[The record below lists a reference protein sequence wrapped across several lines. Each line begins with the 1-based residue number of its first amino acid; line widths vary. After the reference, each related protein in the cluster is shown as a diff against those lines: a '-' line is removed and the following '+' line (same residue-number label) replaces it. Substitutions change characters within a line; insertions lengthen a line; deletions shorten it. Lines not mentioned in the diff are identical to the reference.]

1 MLPLPLTASVP
12 HTLQLGILARFWDG
26 DQPHVMQ
33 QALRKYAKGVL
44 LHAQASGYLGPP
56 HLLLAGP
63 AGVVHAMSV
72 DPSINYWLGGRL
84 PYALS
89 SAFTKDNSLLQG
101 AWGMAPL
108 ASKVWARRR
117 ILHLYATHVQA
128 CHGLTG
134 GARWHA
140 SSTPP
145 SVLCPPRSTGTCWR
159 LRCRCCS
166 SSTLT
171 ART

>member
-1 MLPLPLTASVP
+1 M
-12 HTLQLGILARFWDG
+12 QLGILARVWDG

-33 QALRKYAKGVL
+33 QALSKYAKGVL

-63 AGVVHAMSV
+63 AGVAHAMSV
-72 DPSINYWLGGRL
+72 DSSIDYSLGDRL

-89 SAFTKDNSLLQG
+89 SAFTRGNALLQG
-101 AWGMAPL
+101 AWAWSRLQAEYGQG
-108 ASKVWARRR
+108 
-117 ILHLYATHVQA
+117 HLVIEPCLCLPVQA
-128 CHGLTG
+128 CRGETG

-145 SVLCPPRSTGTCWR
+145 SALCLPRSTGTCWR

-171 ART
+171 ARTLGARSSSRDR

>member
-1 MLPLPLTASVP
+1 MPLPLTAAVP
-12 HTLQLGILARFWDG
+12 QSLQLGILARVWDG

-89 SAFTKDNSLLQG
+89 SAFTRDNSLLQG
-101 AWGMAPL
+101 EWAWSHMQAQVGDDRLVDEPCTCVPPTCRPAAARLAALAGMHHQRRPPCSAPIGPL
-108 ASKVWARRR
+108 AR
-117 ILHLYATHVQA
+117 
-128 CHGLTG
+128 TG
-134 GARWHA
+134 DGAAGVVHHRH
-140 SSTPP
+140 
-145 SVLCPPRSTGTCWR
+145 
-159 LRCRCCS
+159 
-166 SSTLT
+166 
-171 ART
+171 